1 MHTVLG
7 AFVAG
12 ILVGESPI
20 LTRQID
26 EQLRGL
32 TAGLFMP
39 VFFGLAGLS
48 TDLTILKTPE
58 LIWLTVG
65 IVLIASIGKASGAF
79 LGSWFGGLNRRE
91 ALALAM
97 GMNARG
103 STEIIVAS
111 IGLSMGVLSQNLFT
125 LIVAMAL
132 ITTTAMPP
140 TLRWALN
147 RLPIREEERKRLD
160 RESFEAKAFV
170 PTVERILVAVDGSP
184 KGHFASRIAGLFA
197 GARGTPVTVLNI
209 DASQATDMDAT
220 ASADTAATKPNRAA
234 QAVTSAAGT
243 ITADKENPPDPVDVI
258 ERQHPVPADEAIATE
273 ARNGYDLLVIGVEH
287 TAAPGGGFH
296 ENVSRLVRGFE
307 GSIAIVVARGPH
319 EADPEGSR
327 LNILVPITGSEVSRR
342 GAELAVVLAKAAKAP
357 ITALS
362 VLSANAGS
370 LRDRLGTA
378 RRDAAEVVKE
388 IKMLAD
394 FNEQSIR
401 TAIRT
406 DISPEDA
413 ILRQARMGKHDLI
426 VMGVSRRPG
435 DRLSFGKVAN
445 ALLDSSER
453 SIMFVAPQVG
463 ATPPKGPPA

>member
-1 MHTVLG
+1 
-7 AFVAG
+7 
-12 ILVGESPI
+12 
-20 LTRQID
+20 
-26 EQLRGL
+26 
-32 TAGLFMP
+32 
-39 VFFGLAGLS
+39 
-48 TDLTILKTPE
+48 
-58 LIWLTVG
+58 
-65 IVLIASIGKASGAF
+65 
-79 LGSWFGGLNRRE
+79 
-91 ALALAM
+91 
-97 GMNARG
+97 
-103 STEIIVAS
+103 
-111 IGLSMGVLSQNLFT
+111 
-125 LIVAMAL
+125 
-132 ITTTAMPP
+132 MPP

-160 RESFEAKAFV
+160 RETFEAKAFV

-184 KGHFASRIAGLFA
+184 KGHFASRVAGLFA

-209 DASQATDMDAT
+209 GDNEPPDMDADAT
-220 ASADTAATKPNRAA
+220 APADAAAAKPNRAA
-234 QAVTSAAGT
+234 QAVTSAAET
-243 ITADKENPPDPVDVI
+243 IAADEENPANPVDVI